1 MNAWSLI
8 RDEVTRSFP
17 DCKRSAEERWQG
29 LEDEIR
35 QRGIRLVGQ
44 ARQDATQVAALAA
57 RHVLELAAECGLPLH
72 AGKKRRPRRRA
83 RTAWLV
89 AAATLVAVSAA
100 ALTLRD

>member
-1 MNAWSLI
+1 MSAWSLI
-8 RDEVTRSFP
+8 RDENTRSFP

-35 QRGIRLVGQ
+35 QRGQRLVGQ

-57 RHVLELAAECGLPLH
+57 RHVLELAGECGLPLA
-72 AGKKRRPRRRA
+72 AGRARRPRRR

-89 AAATLVAVSAA
+89 AAVALVAVSAA

>member
-8 RDEVTRSFP
+8 REEITRSFP

-35 QRGIRLVGQ
+35 QRGSRLVGQ
-44 ARQDATQVAALAA
+44 ARQDAAQIAALAA
-57 RHVLELAAECGLPLH
+57 RHVLELAGECGLPLH
-72 AGKKRRPRRRA
+72 AAKKRRPRRR
-83 RTAWLV
+83 TAWLV
-89 AAATLVAVSAA
+89 AAVTLVAVSAA